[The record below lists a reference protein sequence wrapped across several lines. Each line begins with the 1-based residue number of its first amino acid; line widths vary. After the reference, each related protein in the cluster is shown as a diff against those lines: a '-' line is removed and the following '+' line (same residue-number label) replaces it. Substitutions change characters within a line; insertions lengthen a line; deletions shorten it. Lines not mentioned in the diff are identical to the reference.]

1 MVPDAFLRY
10 KSDSYLLLPLLRPSL
25 DQVWHPV
32 SLILYGETMGSGGEE
47 LLCEQELKW
56 GDRGSKSRMKTGRE
70 RERGRGGGA
79 LRREIV
85 RSQYSQNTNVMKRYM
100 NGNSPPTPPL
110 APHNHPLPTTPQI
123 R

>member
-1 MVPDAFLRY
+1 
-10 KSDSYLLLPLLRPSL
+10 
-25 DQVWHPV
+25 
-32 SLILYGETMGSGGEE
+32 MGSGGEE

-70 RERGRGGGA
+70 REGGA

-100 NGNSPPTPPL
+100 NGNSPPKPP
-110 APHNHPLPTTPQI
+110 AASHRHPLPTTPQI